1 MGTTFVSMFSARKVK
16 EMKIIAKGR
25 GRKLKTEQFPEL
37 SMALEYA
44 FGELDVSEGGGG
56 GLESHPRLITGT
68 LYRAIDNVCYQYQYE
83 ASKRDTSFTS
93 TSRL

>member
-1 MGTTFVSMFSARKVK
+1 
-16 EMKIIAKGR
+16 MKTIAKGR

-56 GLESHPRLITGT
+56 GLESHQGRIQDLSEGGS
-68 LYRAIDNVCYQYQYE
+68 Y
-83 ASKRDTSFTS
+83 
-93 TSRL
+93 

>member
-1 MGTTFVSMFSARKVK
+1 
-16 EMKIIAKGR
+16 MKTIAKGR

-56 GLESHPRLITGT
+56 GVESHPRLITGN
-68 LYRAIDNVCYQYQYE
+68 LYRAIDNVTRM
-83 ASKRDTSFTS
+83 K
-93 TSRL
+93 